1 MILPPDLDYFVVVMA
16 YAAAGAVM
24 CELCDRLF
32 HERVDYKHHFKHCHL
47 GQFNIRCVACYKGFW
62 KQNALRQHACYPE
75 MHDENV
81 QLQRE
86 QEKAALR
93 RRGEV
98 RAAMGL
104 SEDGAGIDVVD
115 VIETAQDDPD
125 QLQDGVSECKMVET
139 SSLSAR
145 DLIAIPTQETD
156 GNPDLIQDGASK
168 SKTVEILSLSADDDN
183 AIRSVE
189 KSVVVM
195 SQNISKMNVE
205 LLPDSDN
212 SHSNTASKPEADTL
226 LNHGYSTR
234 KKRISFRELLQC
246 S

>member
-1 MILPPDLDYFVVVMA
+1 
-16 YAAAGAVM
+16 
-24 CELCDRLF
+24 
-32 HERVDYKHHFKHCHL
+32 
-47 GQFNIRCVACYKGFW
+47 
-62 KQNALRQHACYPE
+62 
-75 MHDENV
+75 
-81 QLQRE
+81 
-86 QEKAALR
+86 
-93 RRGEV
+93 
-98 RAAMGL
+98 
-104 SEDGAGIDVVD
+104 
-115 VIETAQDDPD
+115 
-125 QLQDGVSECKMVET
+125 MVET

-156 GNPDLIQDGASK
+156 DNPDLIQDGASK
-168 SKTVEILSLSADDDN
+168 SKTVEILSLSADN

-189 KSVVVM
+189 KSVMVM
-195 SQNISKMNVE
+195 SQNISKMHVE